1 VLAVIALEIHGR
13 FFMFAVHEPRASRI
27 SNTTPKLNC
36 GRTGVFMTAADVLI
50 EGLIDWGVEV
60 IFGLPGDGING
71 IMESLRT
78 HQDKVRFIQV
88 RHEESAAFMA
98 CGYAKYTGKLG
109 VCLATSGPGGIHLLN
124 GLYDAKLDGQSVLAI
139 TGLQFHDLIGTYT
152 QQDVAL
158 DKLFMDVAVFNERIM
173 GPTHVENITD
183 LACRMACA
191 YHGVS
196 HITFPVDLQEQE
208 VKKRQRSQR
217 NIPHHTSDVY
227 SRSARLPDPTDL
239 EKAADILNRGKKV
252 AILAGRGALNAT
264 DELEQTAELLA
275 APILKALLG
284 KAAVPDDSPYTTGG
298 IGLLGTKP
306 SQEAMEDCDTLLMVG
321 TSFPYIEF
329 MPKPGQARG
338 VQIELDPKRVGLRYP
353 IEIGLIGD
361 SGRTLHELIPLLK
374 RKEDRSF
381 LQAAQAGMKDWW
393 EVMEKRGTR
402 QDKPMK
408 PQVVAWELG
417 KRLRDDAIVSCDSGT
432 IATWWAR
439 QILARRGQMHSLSG
453 NLATM
458 APGLPYTIAAQ
469 IAFPNRQCV
478 AFVGDGGFSMLMA
491 DFVTAVKYKLPIKVV
506 IIKNST
512 LGQIKWEQMVFL
524 GNPEYGVELHP
535 IDFAGFA
542 HACGGVGFTV
552 DDPAQCGHALDE
564 FLNAP
569 GPSLI
574 QAVVDPFEPPLP
586 AKVKAEQALHF
597 AESLARGEPNRKKIA
612 LTTLSDRVREMV

>member
-1 VLAVIALEIHGR
+1 
-13 FFMFAVHEPRASRI
+13 
-27 SNTTPKLNC
+27 
-36 GRTGVFMTAADVLI
+36 MTAADVLI

-60 IFGLPGDGING
+60 VFGLPGDGING

-88 RHEESAAFMA
+88 RHEESAALMA

-208 VKKRQRSQR
+208 IKKRQHSQR

-227 SRSARLPDPTDL
+227 SRSARLPDPADL

-264 DELEQTAELLA
+264 DELEHTAELLA
-275 APILKALLG
+275 APIVKALLG

-338 VQIELDPKRVGLRYP
+338 VQIELDPKRIGLRYP

-361 SGRTLHELIPLLK
+361 SGRTLRELIPLLK
-374 RKEDRSF
+374 RKEDRTF
-381 LQAAQAGMKDWW
+381 LEAAQAGMKDWW
-393 EVMEKRGTR
+393 EVMKKRGTR

-417 KRLRDDAIVSCDSGT
+417 KRLSDDAIVSCDSGT

-552 DDPAQCGHALDE
+552 EDPAECGHELDK
-564 FLNAP
+564 FLDVP
-569 GPSLI
+569 GPALI

-612 LTTLSDRVREMV
+612 LTTLSDRVREMI

>member
-1 VLAVIALEIHGR
+1 
-13 FFMFAVHEPRASRI
+13 
-27 SNTTPKLNC
+27 
-36 GRTGVFMTAADVLI
+36 MTAADVLV
-50 EGLIDWGVEV
+50 ESLIDWGVEV
-60 IFGLPGDGING
+60 VFGLPGDGING
-71 IMESLRT
+71 VMESLRT
-78 HQDKVRFIQV
+78 HQEKIRFVQV
-88 RHEESAAFMA
+88 RHEEAAAFMA
-98 CGYAKYTGKLG
+98 CGYAKFTGRLG

-124 GLYDAKLDGQSVLAI
+124 GLYDAKLDNQPVLAI

-158 DKLFMDVAVFNERIM
+158 DKLFMDVAVYNERVM
-173 GPTHVENITD
+173 GPTHVENVVD
-183 LACRMACA
+183 LACRTALA
-191 YHGVS
+191 YHGVA
-196 HITFPVDLQEQE
+196 HLTIPVDVQDME
-208 VKKRQRSQR
+208 VKEKQRSKR

-227 SRSARLPDPTDL
+227 ARSARLPNSADL
-239 EKAADILNRGKKV
+239 HHAADILNKGEKV

-264 DELEQTAELLA
+264 DELERIAEVLG
-275 APILKALLG
+275 APIIKALLG

-306 SQEAMEDCDTLLMVG
+306 SQEAMEDCDTLLIVG
-321 TSFPYIEF
+321 SSFPYIEF
-329 MPKPGQARG
+329 MPKPGQAKG
-338 VQIELDPKRVGLRYP
+338 VQIELDPKRIGLRYP
-353 IEIGLIGD
+353 VEVGLVGD
-361 SGRTLHELIPLLK
+361 SRATLQELMPLLT

-381 LQAAQAGMKDWW
+381 LKAAQAGMKDWR
-393 EVMEKRGTR
+393 EAMEKRATR

-417 KRLRDDAIVSCDSGT
+417 KALRNDAIVSCDSGT

-439 QILARRGQMHSLSG
+439 HVDAKRGQMHTLSG

-469 IAFPNRQCV
+469 VAYPERQCV

-506 IIKNST
+506 IIKNNT

-524 GNPEYGVELHP
+524 GNPEYGVQLHP
-535 IDFAGFA
+535 IDFAEFA
-542 HACGGVGFTV
+542 HACGGIGFTV
-552 DDPAQCGHALDE
+552 EEPGDCGRVIAE

-569 GPSLI
+569 GPAVL

-612 LTTLSDRVREMV
+612 LTALSDKVREMI

>member
-1 VLAVIALEIHGR
+1 
-13 FFMFAVHEPRASRI
+13 
-27 SNTTPKLNC
+27 
-36 GRTGVFMTAADVLI
+36 MTAADVMV
-50 EGLIDWGVEV
+50 EALIDWGVEV

-78 HQDKVRFIQV
+78 HQENIRFVQV
-88 RHEESAAFMA
+88 RHEEAAAFMA
-98 CGYAKYTGKLG
+98 CGYAKFTGKLG

-124 GLYDAKLDGQSVLAI
+124 GLYDAKLDGQPVLAI

-158 DKLFMDVAVFNERIM
+158 DKLFIDVAVFNERVM
-173 GPTHVENITD
+173 GPTHVENLTD
-183 LACRMACA
+183 LACRMALS
-191 YHGVS
+191 YRGVA
-196 HITFPVDLQEQE
+196 HLTFPVDLQEKD
-208 VKKRQRSQR
+208 VKERQRSKR
-217 NIPHHTSDVY
+217 NIPHHTSDVFA
-227 SRSARLPDPTDL
+227 RSARLPDRMEL
-239 EKAADILNRGKKV
+239 EQAAAILNEGEKV
-252 AILAGRGALNAT
+252 AILAGRGALGAS
-264 DELEQTAELLA
+264 DELEQVAELLG
-275 APILKALLG
+275 APIVKALLG

-306 SQEAMEDCDTLLMVG
+306 SQEVMEDCDTLLMVG

-338 VQIELDPKRVGLRYP
+338 VQIELDPKKIGLRFP
-353 IEIGLIGD
+353 VEVGLIGD
-361 SGRTLHELIPLLK
+361 SRNTLRELIPLLK
-374 RKEDRSF
+374 WKENRSF

-393 EVMEKRGTR
+393 KVMEKRGTAPE
-402 QDKPMK
+402 KPMK

-439 QILARRGQMHSLSG
+439 QIKVRKGQMHTLSG

-469 IAFPNRQCV
+469 VAFPDRQCV

-506 IIKNST
+506 IIKNNT

-524 GNPEYGVELHP
+524 GNPEYGVDLHP
-535 IDFAGFA
+535 MDFDAFA
-542 HACGGVGFTV
+542 HACGGVGFTLE
-552 DDPAQCGHALDE
+552 DPKECGPVLDQ
-564 FLNAP
+564 FLNTP
-569 GPSLI
+569 GPAVL
-574 QAVVDPFEPPLP
+574 QAVVDPFEPPMP
-586 AKVKAEQALHF
+586 AKVKGEQALHF

-612 LTTLSDRVREMV
+612 LTTLSDKVRELI